1 MMSQWHTQNL
11 SLIQQHLWDP
21 QQFLLFIQHGHA
33 NIVVGLLQETTC
45 RQRRR
50 MWFQISVAS
59 NSDDRFYLAKTVFT
73 LLLLITFQ
81 SLRVNWVQLQSI
93 YVISLFACHLSTSSS
108 IWLASPLCI
117 QILCMHRQLSLEQT
131 SSAVWS
137 TNLSGCIFSSQIL
150 HFLFLSGFLTL
161 RALLKGSCRGKR
173 LFKWSNTTQC
183 RKVHT

>member
-59 NSDDRFYLAKTVFT
+59 NSDDRF
-73 LLLLITFQ
+73 Q
-81 SLRVNWVQLQSI
+81 PPR
-93 YVISLFACHLSTSSS
+93 
-108 IWLASPLCI
+108 
-117 QILCMHRQLSLEQT
+117 
-131 SSAVWS
+131 
-137 TNLSGCIFSSQIL
+137 SGQDC
-150 HFLFLSGFLTL
+150 
-161 RALLKGSCRGKR
+161 
-173 LFKWSNTTQC
+173 
-183 RKVHT
+183 VHTFVAYHILVLKSQLGLAPKYLCDLIVRLPPLHVLFYLVGFTSLHPDTLHAQVALFGIDFLCSLVH